1 MGMSDY
7 ISCDNSL
14 PDSLDGRQYG
24 FQTFDLE
31 NQDYNYLISKEGELF
46 LILHSSNELKKYGEK
61 FYDGKRWLQ
70 KTNFTGAV
78 EFGGED
84 ENKKWHEYKAEF
96 NDGKLKNI
104 KNITPYW
111 EKGED

>member
-7 ISCDNSL
+7 ISCDSPL
-14 PDSLDGRQYG
+14 PDGLDGRQYE

-31 NQDYNYLISKEGELF
+31 SQNYNYLISKDGDLF
-46 LILHSSNELKKYGEK
+46 LILDSNKGLKKYGEIIH
-61 FYDGKRWLQ
+61 DGERLLQ
-70 KTNFTGAV
+70 KTNFTGAI
-78 EFGGED
+78 EFGDED
-84 ENKKWHEYKAEF
+84 KNKKWHEYKAEF

-104 KNITPYW
+104 KKNTPYW